1 MSEDNLNA
9 STTTSVDEPVEL
21 PRLAQAPTGWYSKS
35 VNWLAEWFSSIS
47 VKETRQSLK
56 SYQFFG
62 TYLLLVTAVSL
73 VTILVFVSQDFNRSY
88 RYDGIANDLFYAYL
102 MILGLPL
109 CVIIPFSAYR
119 SLSREYEDG
128 TIQLIFITTM
138 KPYQIV
144 LGKLGTAMMQM
155 VIYLSVVA
163 PCIAI
168 IYMLEGITFSAIALA
183 LGFAVLGCV
192 VLTIFG
198 LLLAGAFKSSAGVM
212 AVSTI
217 FVLGLGA
224 LYLGWWSLVDE
235 FVGNSNRLDNFFF
248 GAPSTIVQVML
259 FGWVAFIGSTACL
272 MLAAAASQ
280 ISFPADNRSTPVR
293 LVLLL
298 QLPLFLAMLL
308 APLPG
313 YRMGVQLPNA
323 MMAIAVFIA
332 HYWMIVGFMM
342 AGEQPGVSRRV
353 QRSLPTTFVG
363 RSLKSLLMPGVGR
376 GFLFVL
382 ACALGCT
389 LAGLLIGLTAAWLPD
404 WAARPWTDAFEGEF
418 GPPGMARV
426 FPDFEIAIVSTVKMG
441 VQLLYGLG
449 FVAMIFLC
457 NAFIRWAS
465 PRWQAKTNVVLT
477 TVLGGL
483 LLFGSVMASLGI
495 WQLRGHRH
503 IEYGSFYRTGRSLT
517 FEESLNWY
525 IVDTKL
531 FEEYSLDTLLVEMA
545 PMIPV
550 LVFLIAMILIA
561 FVFAIRELKIAP
573 ITAPSRVVEDIE
585 QERKVPVELPPG
597 ESIDE
602 ILGILPE
609 QE

>member
-1 MSEDNLNA
+1 MSEANLNPT
-9 STTTSVDEPVEL
+9 STGPIDEPVEL
-21 PRLAQAPTGWYSKS
+21 PRLAQAPTGWYAKT

-62 TYLLLVTAVSL
+62 TYLLLVAAVSI

-88 RYDGIANDLFYAYL
+88 RYDGVAADLFYAYL

-144 LGKLGTAMMQM
+144 LGKLGTAMLQM

-168 IYMLEGITFSAIALA
+168 IYMLEGITFGAIALA
-183 LGFAVLGCV
+183 LGFAVLGCI

-235 FVGNSNRLDNFFF
+235 FVGNAGQLDNFFS
-248 GAPSTIVQVML
+248 GLPTPLIQIVL

-298 QLPLFLAMLL
+298 QLPLFLAILW
-308 APLPG
+308 AALPG
-313 YRMGVQLPNA
+313 YRIGGRFSDMMLILGVF
-323 MMAIAVFIA
+323 VA
-332 HYWMIVGFMM
+332 HYWMIIGFMM
-342 AGEQPGVSRRV
+342 AGEQPGISRRV
-353 QRSLPTTFVG
+353 QRSLPTTFLG
-363 RSLKSLLMPGVGR
+363 RSVKSLLMPGVGR

-389 LAGLLIGLTAAWLPD
+389 LASLLIGLTSAWLPD
-404 WAARPWTDAFEGEF
+404 WAVRPWVEAFEGEM
-418 GPPGMARV
+418 GPTGMGRSS
-426 FPDFEIAIVSTVKMG
+426 PDFEVTIVSILKMG
-441 VQLLYGLG
+441 IQLMYGLG
-449 FVAMIFLC
+449 FAAMIFLF

-465 PRWQAKTNVVLT
+465 PRWQTKTNVVLT
-477 TVLGGL
+477 TVFGAL
-483 LLFGSVMASLGI
+483 LLFASTMASLGI
-495 WQLRGHRH
+495 WQLRRHRH
-503 IEYGSFYRTGRSLT
+503 IEYGSFYRTDRSLT

-525 IVDTKL
+525 IVNAKL
-531 FEEYSLDTLLVEMA
+531 FGEYSLDPFLLEIV

-550 LVFLIAMILIA
+550 LLFLASMVLIAFLIAT
-561 FVFAIRELKIAP
+561 RELKIAP

-602 ILGILPE
+602 ILGIQPE